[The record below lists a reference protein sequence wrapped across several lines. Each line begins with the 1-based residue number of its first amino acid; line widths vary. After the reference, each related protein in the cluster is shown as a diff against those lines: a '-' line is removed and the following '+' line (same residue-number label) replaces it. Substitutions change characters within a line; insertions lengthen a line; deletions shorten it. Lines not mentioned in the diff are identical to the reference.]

1 MATEIRKVVTFGW
14 QGPGRTR
21 GASARMSY
29 VLGICPFLE
38 ASSSLALLTSIYMY
52 VML

>member
-14 QGPGRTR
+14 QGPGTAR
-21 GASARMSY
+21 GASAQMSY
-29 VLGICPFLE
+29 VLGMCPFLE
-38 ASSSLALLTSIYMY
+38 ASLGLALITSIYMY